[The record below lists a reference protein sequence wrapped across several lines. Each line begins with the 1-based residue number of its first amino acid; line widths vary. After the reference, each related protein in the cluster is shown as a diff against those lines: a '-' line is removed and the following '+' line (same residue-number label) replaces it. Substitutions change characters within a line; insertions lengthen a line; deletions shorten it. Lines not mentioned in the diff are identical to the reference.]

1 MFYYVDWN
9 AMCTI
14 NKLKYT
20 ISVNSNEN
28 RARTV
33 IIRSLRSHDMV
44 AIIFDL
50 DGTLLNSLDDLGN
63 AMNATLLEFGYP
75 IHPME
80 SYKTFVG
87 NGLRKLCERAL
98 MSPKDN
104 FDEIFARFLQNY
116 EKQESVAQVYPSV
129 LETLK
134 ELNGQGIPIA
144 VHTNKMQGFTDT
156 IMKHFFHEIEFT
168 QVIGDRVDGKNK
180 PNPHHTLNI
189 IADFPGNIEHVY
201 FVGDSDV
208 DMFTAHNAGAIPVG
222 VSWGF
227 RSVEQLQGA
236 GSAHII
242 DDMKE
247 ILNVIK

>member
-1 MFYYVDWN
+1 
-9 AMCTI
+9 
-14 NKLKYT
+14 
-20 ISVNSNEN
+20 
-28 RARTV
+28 
-33 IIRSLRSHDMV
+33 MV

-50 DGTLLNSLDDLGN
+50 DGTLLNSLDDLGC
-63 AMNATLLEFGYP
+63 AMNETLLKFGHDV
-75 IHPME
+75 HPME

-98 MSPKDN
+98 GNHPDN
-104 FDEIFARFLQNY
+104 FDEVFQSFLVQY
-116 EKQESVAQVYPSV
+116 ETQQSVAQVYPSV

-134 ELNGQGIPIA
+134 ELNALEIPIA
-144 VHTNKMQGFTDT
+144 VHTNKMQPFTDT
-156 IMKHFFHEIEFT
+156 IMKEFFSEIEFT
-168 QVIGDRVDGKNK
+168 QVVGDRVDGKNK
-180 PNPHHTLNI
+180 PDPHHTLNI
-189 IADFPGNIEHVY
+189 IADFPGNIEQVY

-208 DMFTAHNAGAIPVG
+208 DMFTAKNAGAIPVG